1 MHGPLNVESSY
12 DYKYWVRTP
21 DAETATLKSQKE
33 TEDES

>member
-21 DAETATLKSQKE
+21 GCGNGYFEV
-33 TEDES
+33 TEGD